1 MDIINFGYF
10 CNNPEFN
17 SLLPGKLLLLAT
29 RPMMGKTAVLTKVAA
44 TVSLN
49 HPVLYV
55 SLDDQKEKLAIKYD
69 LGNSEILDDLNLSLE
84 QLQSIL
90 SAKPYTLLVISYV
103 QLLEKDS
110 DMTIQTLKD
119 LAVSH
124 NLCVMLSMQLD
135 RTCELRP
142 PLQRTPCMDDVE
154 RMFKNK
160 EELQFIDHVLTLR
173 SRLNA
178 EMVKDNSFIRE
189 VVQLK

>member
-1 MDIINFGYF
+1 MKIIRDAHYLQGI
-10 CNNPEFN
+10 EFY
-17 SLLPGKLLLLAT
+17 SLLPGKLLLLST
-29 RPMMGKTAVLTKVAA
+29 RPMMGKTAVLTKLAA
-44 TVSLN
+44 SVSLN
-49 HPVLYV
+49 HPVLYL
-55 SLDDQKEKLAIKYD
+55 SLDDQKEKLALKYE

-90 SAKPYTLLVISYV
+90 SAKPYALLLISYV

-110 DMTIQTLKD
+110 GMTIQTLKD

-135 RTCELRP
+135 RTCELRSP
-142 PLQRTPCMDDVE
+142 SQRSPNLDDVE

-173 SRLNA
+173 SRLNT
-178 EMVKDNSFIRE
+178 ERIKDNSFINE
-189 VVQLK
+189 IVQLK